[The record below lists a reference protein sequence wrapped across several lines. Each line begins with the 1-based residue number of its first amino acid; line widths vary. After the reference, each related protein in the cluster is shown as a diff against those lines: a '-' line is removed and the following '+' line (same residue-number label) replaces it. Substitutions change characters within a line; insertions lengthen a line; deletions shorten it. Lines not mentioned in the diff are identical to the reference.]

1 MNTIFFKNHKKKSV
15 KSVIQTPSYG
25 IIIKVISNNVNYE
38 RINNKHNLNEHAFDK
53 EVSNEISIQNKCAE
67 HNIAPPILLS
77 KKTGPHE
84 YKIIMRKMQFTL
96 HDYLKK
102 FKGEERDPKLLAT
115 LTKLVDKMHGLGVY
129 HSDLHQG
136 NIMVN
141 VKPGTSIINMMRII
155 DFGNSI
161 DFKKGFAYQNNLG
174 SEFVKDYLLPNN
186 EGSFTHYNTIQGKG
200 QLRNGIRNN
209 WKNIK
214 LVNKLLTDERIA
226 IKATSKRTYSTSNN
240 ASKATSKKNSLPS
253 PSKKARMVNTT
264 ASS

>member
-102 FKGEERDPKLLAT
+102 FLNKKNYMIRPQVYWLRNFEGKINLDYIGRFEEIEKVFIEIS
-115 LTKLVDKMHGLGVY
+115 K
-129 HSDLHQG
+129 
-136 NIMVN
+136 
-141 VKPGTSIINMMRII
+141 
-155 DFGNSI
+155 
-161 DFKKGFAYQNNLG
+161 
-174 SEFVKDYLLPNN
+174 YLL
-186 EGSFTHYNTIQGKG
+186 K
-200 QLRNGIRNN
+200 
-209 WKNIK
+209 
-214 LVNKLLTDERIA
+214 
-226 IKATSKRTYSTSNN
+226 
-240 ASKATSKKNSLPS
+240 
-253 PSKKARMVNTT
+253 
-264 ASS
+264 